1 MSRVFNEVDIDR
13 ATAEEEMKKM
23 MTYFGD
29 EVKKSFLSNKS
40 DLPTGKNVVTS
51 RIRSVHIRVKW
62 KWLTCSSFRSWY
74 LVN

>member
-1 MSRVFNEVDIDR
+1 VDIDR

-40 DLPTGKNVVTS
+40 KNVVTS